1 MYVSIYIFIY
11 IYCIDYPV
19 CLLSWRLSPPHEI
32 LFQSKQGSCG
42 FQAQVTNMCTYRYLP
57 HTHTHTH
64 CKWDSLTWFL
74 VGGSTVCSSNSTNLF
89 QSGSVWLPKPGT
101 CWVSQPPPPPPPPR
115 RHRHRHHHHH
125 HHHHQH
131 HVHHVHQRCCFQAPI
146 FLVCSFSKT
155 VAFPKGHRPSRQGA
169 DSGGAKLRLCG
180 AKKTSPRCQFVSVF
194 YITPPPTGKLTY
206 DMASLNF
213 TIDTSLNRCIL
224 PLSCKGRSNYYPG
237 FFGVVVPKCFLYTEY
252 LHRFPMI
259 SLWMWPFFTPCGP
272 IFPALIWTLFSA
284 IFGAG
289 FPLHKPYPYTLYRW
303 VKRLVII
310 MTPGMNMNPKG
321 WYRMPVLHLW
331 HFIQASGILGVV
343 IDPLIMLTSRWKRQ
357 EKCHCYCGEP

>member
-1 MYVSIYIFIY
+1 MYLYIYLYIY
-11 IYCIDYPV
+11 IYIV
-19 CLLSWRLSPPHEI
+19 LII
-32 LFQSKQGSCG
+32 LFV
-42 FQAQVTNMCTYRYLP
+42 FYLGGWALHMKSFSNQNKGHVDFRP
-57 HTHTHTH
+57 RWLICVHIDICHTHTHTVSEIH
-64 CKWDSLTWFL
+64 WHGFWL
-74 VGGSTVCSSNSTNLF
+74 VGVQCVHPIRLICFNRVQFDCQNQVLVESRS
-89 QSGSVWLPKPGT
+89 
-101 CWVSQPPPPPPPPR
+101 R
-115 RHRHRHHHHH
+115 RHHHHH
-125 HHHHQH
+125 L
-131 HVHHVHQRCCFQAPI
+131 VVIVIIIIIIIITITINIMYIMYTKDVCFQAPI

-272 IFPALIWTLFSA
+272 IFPALIWTLF
-284 IFGAG
+284 FRLFLGRV
-289 FPLHKPYPYTLYRW
+289 FPYISRIRTPY
-303 VKRLVII
+303 I
-310 MTPGMNMNPKG
+310 
-321 WYRMPVLHLW
+321 
-331 HFIQASGILGVV
+331 
-343 IDPLIMLTSRWKRQ
+343 
-357 EKCHCYCGEP
+357 GE